1 MANFNFFLKE
11 PNAISETSI
20 YLRYSDKCG
29 NQKKV
34 YLGLKINPK
43 DWNKEKQNARKTLVG
58 YFEFN
63 AILETYKQSATNIY
77 LSIQSLDDTVNPE
90 KWKEQ
95 FEREILGK
103 SDSEKLQFKTVTE
116 FADYIVLKV
125 KTRSDGKGMKTDS
138 TISNQKQT
146 IEKLKEYEKV
156 KNIRLTF
163 DRINIDFYDKFVEF
177 LTKKNYNL
185 NTVGKHIRTLK
196 MILNEATE
204 RGINTKTDYK
214 SKKFAV
220 TASKEERE
228 TIYLSEN
235 ELQTIYSYDLSNRPA
250 LDRVRDLFIIGCY
263 TGLRF
268 SDYSVL
274 NSNNISNGFINI
286 TTQKT
291 SEKVIIPIRKEVE
304 EILNKYKDTLTGL
317 PRSLSNQKMNEALK
331 ELGHVTGINEPIT
344 ILEENAGLRV
354 VKTVPKCNLIT
365 THTARR
371 SFATNLY
378 LSGFPAISIMKI
390 TGHRTETAF
399 MKYIKISKEEN
410 AKLLQLHWNKNTKLK
425 IV

>member
-1 MANFNFFLKE
+1 MAKINFFLKE
-11 PNAISETSI
+11 PNSISETSI
-20 YLRYSDKCG
+20 YLRYFDKNG
-29 NQKKV
+29 NQRKV

-43 DWNKEKQNARKTLVG
+43 DWNKEKQNARRTFTGFLELNTTL
-58 YFEFN
+58 EK
-63 AILETYKQSATNIY
+63 YKERANHIFLSLQSI
-77 LSIQSLDDTVNPE
+77 DDKVNPD
-90 KWKEQ
+90 KWKDT

-103 SDSEKLQFKTVTE
+103 TDNEKLQFKTVTE
-116 FADYIVLKV
+116 FAEYIVLNV
-125 KTRSDGKGMKTDS
+125 KTRSDGKGLKTKN
-138 TISNQKQT
+138 TFLHQKQT
-146 IEKLKEYEKV
+146 IDKLKEYERV

-163 DRINIDFYDKFVEF
+163 ERVNIDFYDSFIQF
-177 LTKKNYNL
+177 LNSKNYNF
-185 NTVGKHIRTLK
+185 NTIGKHIKNLK
-196 MILNEATE
+196 MFLNEATD
-204 RGINTKTDYK
+204 RGINNNREYK
-214 SKKFAV
+214 SKKFSIT
-220 TASKEERE
+220 TAKEEKVS
-228 TIYLSEN
+228 IYLSED
-235 ELQTIYSYDLSNRPA
+235 ELQNIYNFDFSNRPA

-268 SDYSVL
+268 SDFSTL
-274 NSNNISNGFINI
+274 SLNNITNGFINI

-291 SEKVIIPIRKEVE
+291 GDNVVIPIRKEVE

-331 ELGHVTGINEPIT
+331 ELGRNTGINEPIT
-344 ILEENAGLRV
+344 ITDIKGGLRV
-354 VKTVPKCNLIT
+354 VKTVPKYDLIT

-390 TGHRTETAF
+390 TGHRTESAF